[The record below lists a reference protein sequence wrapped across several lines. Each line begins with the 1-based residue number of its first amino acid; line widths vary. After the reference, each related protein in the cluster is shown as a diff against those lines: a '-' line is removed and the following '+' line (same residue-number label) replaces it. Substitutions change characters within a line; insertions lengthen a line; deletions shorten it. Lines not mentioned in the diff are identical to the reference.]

1 MLSTTNRVDL
11 LSIEEDLFF
20 LSGAGAAG
28 FVSYLFS
35 LFEEEEE
42 DSFSRV
48 SMLLVFYI

>member
-11 LSIEEDLFF
+11 LSIEEDLFLF
-20 LSGAGAAG
+20 SGAGTAG

-35 LFEEEEE
+35 LFEEEE

-48 SMLLVFYI
+48 SMFLVFFI